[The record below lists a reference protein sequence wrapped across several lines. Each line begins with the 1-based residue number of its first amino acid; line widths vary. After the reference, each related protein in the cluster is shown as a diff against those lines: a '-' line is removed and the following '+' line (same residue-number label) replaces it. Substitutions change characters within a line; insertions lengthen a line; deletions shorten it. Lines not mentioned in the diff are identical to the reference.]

1 MNQTRPIVYIVDD
14 DPLVGPTFTEFLSK
28 LDVTVRTFDSGI
40 EFLQAIHP
48 AETACVLLDM
58 RMPDLDGLEV
68 QQKLRDQG
76 CVQPVVFVTAA
87 EDVESAVSA
96 MRQGALDYLLKPVGQ
111 AELLTRVQVALN
123 EAQITV
129 EENQESAIVRSRFE
143 RLTPREREVLG
154 LMVEGKANKV
164 MSVDLGVS
172 QRTVEIHRARVME
185 KMEARSLADLFR
197 LSLYL
202 DLSAKD

>member
-1 MNQTRPIVYIVDD
+1 MNQSRPLVYIVDD
-14 DPLVGPTFTEFLSK
+14 DPLIGPTFSEYLSSM
-28 LDVTVRTFDSGI
+28 DVTVRSFESGSP
-40 EFLQAIHP
+40 FLAAIHP
-48 AETACVLLDM
+48 AEVACVLLDM
-58 RMPDLDGLEV
+58 RMPEMSGLEV
-68 QQKLRDQG
+68 QQKLREQG
-76 CVQPVVFVTAA
+76 CVQPIVFTTAI

-96 MRQGALDYLLKPVGQ
+96 MRHGALDYLLKPVERD
-111 AELLTRVQVALN
+111 ELLARVEVALN

-129 EENQESAIVRSRFE
+129 EENQESEIVKTRFA

-202 DLSAKD
+202 ELSVKQ

>member
-1 MNQTRPIVYIVDD
+1 MNPTRPIVYIVDD
-14 DPLVGPTFTEFLSK
+14 DPLIAPKFQGYLAD
-28 LDVTVRTFDSGI
+28 LDVQVRSFSNGVD
-40 EFLQAIHP
+40 FLAAISP
-48 AETACVLLDM
+48 AEVACVLLDM
-58 RMPDLDGLEV
+58 RMPELSGLEV
-68 QQKLRDQG
+68 QTRLRDQG
-76 CVQPVVFVTAA
+76 CVQPIVFTTAI

-96 MRQGALDYLLKPVGQ
+96 MRHGALDYMLKPVEKD
-111 AELLTRVQVALN
+111 ELIARVEAALN

-129 EENQESAIVRSRFE
+129 EENQEAGIVRSRYE
-143 RLTPREREVLG
+143 RLTPREREVLA

-202 DLSAKD
+202 QLG